1 MVQNDKYSSV
11 GYNLKDTCTLYLTD
25 YNQLTATKKINQ
37 VQLVIKDV
45 KWLSPTQIKFY
56 TDNPTSLNADKMGL
70 IRRLE
75 VFDYMINK

>member
-11 GYNLKDTCTLYLTD
+11 GYNLKDTCALYLTD

-45 KWLSPTQIKFY
+45 KWFSSTQIKFY

-75 VFDYMINK
+75 DVNYITNR